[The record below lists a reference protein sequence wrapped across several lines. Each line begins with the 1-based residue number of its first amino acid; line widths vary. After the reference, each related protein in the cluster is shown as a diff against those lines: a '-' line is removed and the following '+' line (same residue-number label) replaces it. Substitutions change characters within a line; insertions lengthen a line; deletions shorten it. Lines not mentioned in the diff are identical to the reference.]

1 MRFRFKIRNRII
13 QSTPQILNKDITD
26 GGNETSPWTKGG
38 AQEEPNEYKQE
49 VALGD
54 ISCAIKL
61 MVQSPYNPTK
71 KNLKKF

>member
-49 VALGD
+49 VALMG
-54 ISCAIKL
+54 AR
-61 MVQSPYNPTK
+61 
-71 KNLKKF
+71 